1 MAARESRVKTTNRI
15 ISNVIENI
23 KRLTK
28 DDNGI
33 THKRFC
39 ELVILMEIA
48 KSLAVIADCLKG
60 ENNEEI

>member
-1 MAARESRVKTTNRI
+1 MTASESRAKTTNRI
-15 ISNVIENI
+15 ISNVTENI
-23 KRLTK
+23 KRYTK

-33 THKRFC
+33 THQRFY
-39 ELVILMEIA
+39 ELTMLMEIA